1 MRCVRVSPVHGGDVG
16 RLAAAITIA
25 LFAVL
30 HLNTPAGV
38 WPTPMGGLNSI
49 GTVKRW
55 VVLPI
60 AELVQRLHPLVS
72 RRGSGLRHD

>member
-1 MRCVRVSPVHGGDVG
+1 MLLTSL
-16 RLAAAITIA
+16 LATTIA

-30 HLNTPAGV
+30 HFWAVPAAYRRVMGPGRA
-38 WPTPMGGLNSI
+38 WPTPMGGLNAI